1 MRKAKSMSDFEEA
14 VHNAGSLS
22 NLEKTATPY
31 EALLL
36 AISRRGSIRSFSRAI
51 GVSPQYVNDWLGS
64 KQTPVKWCR
73 KIEEETGVSRKKLR
87 PDIFN

>member
-14 VHNAGSLS
+14 VQSAGS
-22 NLEKTATPY
+22 
-31 EALLL
+31 LL
-36 AISRRGSIRSFSRAI
+36 AISRRGSIRGFSKAI
-51 GVSPQYVNDWLGS
+51 GVSPQYVNDWLGNRL
-64 KQTPVKWCR
+64 TPVKWCR